1 MTAARRVS
9 SQTSQYA
16 EDVRL
21 RFLEASLYH
30 VALPGLR
37 KRLQQAGGK

>member
-1 MTAARRVS
+1 MTARRHS

-16 EDVRL
+16 ADVRL
-21 RFLEASLYH
+21 RFLEPSLYH
-30 VALPGLR
+30 PALPVLR